1 MLIKVKVSPNASKNE
16 ITKESEDSFKVA
28 VKAKPIRGAANMA
41 VQEII
46 ASYFNIPEV
55 NVKLVKGFKDRNKV
69 YSVNL

>member
-1 MLIKVKVSPNASKNE
+1 MLIKVKVSSDSSKDE
-16 ITKESEDSFKVA
+16 IIKESEDSFIIS
-28 VKAKPIRGAANMA
+28 VKAKPIRGMANMA

-55 NVKLVKGFKDRNKV
+55 NVKLVKGFKDINKV

>member
-1 MLIKVKVSPNASKNE
+1 MLIKIKVSSNASKNE